1 VNPLQADLDHVL
13 AHTQG
18 VWEELRDGR
27 IFLTGGTGFFGSWLL
42 ESFVHANAQLRMNAR
57 VVVLTRN
64 TAAFAKKAPHLAAS
78 PGVEFVEGTIT
89 GFEFPQGQFSHVIHA
104 AVDYTDP
111 LGLFSSIVEGT
122 RRVLEFAR
130 HSGARRLLLASSG
143 AVYGRQPPDISH
155 LRETFSGG
163 PDPLLVRS
171 AYGEGKRAAEFLCAA
186 YNEAYGIETTIA
198 RGFAFV
204 GPYLSLEG
212 GAAVGNFI
220 GDVLA
225 KRPITIQGDGTPYR
239 SYLYAA
245 DLAIW
250 LWTILCRGRAGC
262 AYNVGS
268 DVALTIK
275 DLADLVAAVLD
286 PATPVRVLGQA
297 APGIPAERYVP
308 CVDRARSELA
318 LESWIDLKDGVRRAA
333 AWWTQRLK

>member
-18 VWEELRDGR
+18 VWENLRDGR

-42 ESFVHANAQLRMNAR
+42 ESFVHANAQLGMNAQ
-57 VVVLTRN
+57 VVVLTRSI
-64 TAAFAKKAPHLAAS
+64 AAFVKKAPHLAAAQ
-78 PGVEFVEGTIT
+78 GVEFVEGTVT
-89 GFEFPQGQFSHVIHA
+89 AFPFPEGQFTHIFHA
-104 AVDYTDP
+104 AVDYTEP
-111 LGLFSSIVEGT
+111 LGLFTSIVEGT
-122 RRVLEFAR
+122 KRALEFAR
-130 HSGARRLLLASSG
+130 HSGARRFLLASSG

-155 LRETFSGG
+155 VPETFSGG

-171 AYGEGKRAAEFLCAA
+171 AYAEGKRAAEFLCAA
-186 YNEAYGIETTIA
+186 YHEAYGIETTIA

-204 GPYLSLEG
+204 GPYLSLGG

-220 GDVLA
+220 GDILA

-250 LWTILCRGRAGC
+250 LWTILCQGQPGR

-268 DVALTIK
+268 TLALSIK

-286 PATPVRVLGQA
+286 PATPVRVLGKA
-297 APGIPAERYVP
+297 VPGKPPERYVP
-308 CVDRARSELA
+308 CVDRARRELG

-333 AWWTQRLK
+333 AWWTPHNQ

>member
-13 AHTQG
+13 NHTQG
-18 VWEELRDGR
+18 VWDSIRGQN
-27 IFLTGGTGFFGSWLL
+27 IFVTGGTGFFGSSLL
-42 ESFVHANAQLRMNAR
+42 ESLVHANAQLGLNAR
-57 VVVLTRN
+57 VVVLTRSI
-64 TAAFAKKAPHLAAS
+64 AAFTKKAPHLAAAR
-78 PGVEFVEGTIT
+78 GVEFIEGTVT
-89 GFEFPQGQFSHVIHA
+89 AFRFPEGQFSHVIHA

-111 LGLFSSIVEGT
+111 LGLFNSIVEGT
-122 RRVLEFAR
+122 RRALEFAR
-130 HSGARRLLLASSG
+130 HSGARRFLLASSG

-155 LRETFSGG
+155 VPETFSGG

-186 YNEAYGIETTIA
+186 YLEAYEIETTIA

-204 GPYLSLEG
+204 GPYLSLQG

-250 LWTILCRGRAGC
+250 LWTILCRGRPGC

-275 DLADLVAAVLD
+275 ELADLVAAVLD
-286 PATPVRVLGQA
+286 PATPVRVLGQPQ
-297 APGIPAERYVP
+297 PGKPAERYVP
-308 CVDRARSELA
+308 CVDRAKNELG

-333 AWWTQRLK
+333 AWWMQHNQ